1 MMAIGI
7 EIVGGGKNKIS
18 DSSIELTGTN
28 SKGIVMLDTS
38 ENEVRNVRIFIESCA
53 EQIKEMT
60 DTIVNLEDDTVNPK
74 SSNTFKFDVVKT
86 IPKISCAST
95 ELEIQSTGL
104 ALISLLSNWITI
116 KSSLTPVLAPYI
128 DYLLKLIAGN

>member
-1 MMAIGI
+1 MAIGI

-18 DSSIELTGTN
+18 DSSIELTGTD

-53 EQIKEMT
+53 EKIKEMT

-74 SSNTFKFDVVKT
+74 SANTFKVDVVKT

-116 KSSLTPVLAPYI
+116 KSSLAPVLAPYI
-128 DYLLKLIAGN
+128 DYLLKLIPGN